1 MGTALTGL
9 AHDEG
14 NARKNKDTLIKELE
28 KPAAYVLPPFGG
40 GQLKKAIQGIKAVAK
55 GGRYGVDSQG
65 RDVLQYPVFNDSVG
79 EKVKNSLIG
88 TLFGP
93 AALPTGQA
101 WIKSG
106 FKSMGAEQTEVYKQL
121 KDSGESE
128 RASYNFVKEIGA
140 ATAKGDDSKKDA
152 QIALLQGSKLGNVQ
166 KNIVYY
172 GMLANDKEKAVIEEL
187 DKDGAESKD
196 IAGTLGKLSQASK
209 AEDKRAALIEADLT
223 DEQKQ
228 CVYEELIIKSK
239 SKMMQTCLNDGMSI
253 NEFLQYANKFD
264 GSDSFAERYNTLKS
278 KGVKGTDAVN
288 IVTGI
293 AALQPMPG
301 KSDVSFVQKLQ
312 VISSSSLNDAGKL
325 SAVNAELD
333 DTTVTKMNIASKN
346 GINVD
351 TYTEFQEILPNYDS
365 DGSGRYSGKE
375 VERALYDMDISNTER
390 AVLWQVRTGYKN
402 NPFDSAVG
410 ANIRAEA
417 AADKETA
424 KATTGNSLLTD
435 LFGTAAASPL
445 QPSKNTQSTTGKDST
460 TADDIQKIM
469 FG

>member
-1 MGTALTGL
+1 
-9 AHDEG
+9 
-14 NARKNKDTLIKELE
+14 
-28 KPAAYVLPPFGG
+28 
-40 GQLKKAIQGIKAVAK
+40 
-55 GGRYGVDSQG
+55 
-65 RDVLQYPVFNDSVG
+65 
-79 EKVKNSLIG
+79 
-88 TLFGP
+88 
-93 AALPTGQA
+93 
-101 WIKSG
+101 
-106 FKSMGAEQTEVYKQL
+106 
-121 KDSGESE
+121 
-128 RASYNFVKEIGA
+128 
-140 ATAKGDDSKKDA
+140 
-152 QIALLQGSKLGNVQ
+152 
-166 KNIVYY
+166 
-172 GMLANDKEKAVIEEL
+172 MLANDKEKAVIEEL

-293 AALQPMPG
+293 AALKPMPG
-301 KSDVSFVQKLQ
+301 KSDVNFVQKLQ

-351 TYTEFQEILPNYDS
+351 TYTQFQETLPRFDA
-365 DGSGRYSGKE
+365 DGNGSYKQAE
-375 VERALYDMDISNTER
+375 VETALDNMNLTNTER
-390 AVLWQVRTGYKN
+390 AVLWQLHTGGKH

-417 AADKETA
+417 ASNKEAA
-424 KATTGNSLLTD
+424 KAATNTTAGGFAIGGGINITEGENTGN
-435 LFGTAAASPL
+435 ASEHL
-445 QPSKNTQSTTGKDST
+445 KDST
-460 TADDIQKIM
+460 PHFII
-469 FG
+469 GGGLGE